1 MLTYPRSKHGH
12 HNLCKYLLRS
22 VWKLQDGFSIFETL
36 YMGLNMDSYNRDR
49 PLVRI
54 KLNWVPDDTKSFL
67 RRHHRSEMIVV
78 GNLMYV
84 ELVPFEIFLLV
95 PPKLL
100 WFPIRTFVFARCH
113 HLLLIQNDLWGI
125 PNMTPSRLRQ
135 TKKIKGIGRDEH
147 TYTWYIHNYILNFTY
162 FLINK
167 RRTKRRR
174 KSPQNKT
181 GNFNS
186 HLDQTDPTHLRQ
198 TKFVWHAIRHRV
210 QTSLSMT
217 IGY

>member
-1 MLTYPRSKHGH
+1 MYVCMCIYIYIYIYIYYVCYVYIYIYIYTHILYVVLFMLTYPRSKHGH

-100 WFPIRTFVFARCH
+100 
-113 HLLLIQNDLWGI
+113 
-125 PNMTPSRLRQ
+125 
-135 TKKIKGIGRDEH
+135 
-147 TYTWYIHNYILNFTY
+147 
-162 FLINK
+162 
-167 RRTKRRR
+167 
-174 KSPQNKT
+174 
-181 GNFNS
+181 
-186 HLDQTDPTHLRQ
+186 
-198 TKFVWHAIRHRV
+198 
-210 QTSLSMT
+210 
-217 IGY
+217 